1 MKETQFIKQNKEKWK
16 RFETLSKSSNSDPDE
31 LSKLF
36 VEITDDLSYARTH
49 YPKRTVRVYLNQLAQ
64 SVFLR
69 LHKAR
74 KTVRK
79 RLITFWTEELP
90 LEMFRARKIMLFT
103 FVFFIIAMAI
113 GAVSTENDPNF
124 PAIILG
130 EGYLDMT
137 DEFIEAGDPMAVYK
151 TEEAGSMF
159 YSIGVNNLRVAL
171 MSFAFGILFSVGTL
185 FFMLYNGIMVGAFK
199 YYFYLKGVFVVAA
212 SAVWLHGAFEISA
225 IVIAGVAGMVV
236 GNSLLFPGTY
246 TRGQSLVI
254 GGKRGIKIMLG
265 TIPFIIIAAFIESYV
280 TRHYLDMEPWQN
292 WSIIFGSFG
301 IILWYFVLYPWF
313 KYRNVPALDIEKN
326 PSVIKQAKLQ
336 KWRIRKLNETF
347 TASLT
352 WYRSVFNS
360 LGGLLFTILGLHFIS
375 LMVYMALDPGTFGFI
390 EGQEYELL
398 RTNIW
403 YYSDWKQIAYAIF
416 GGNGDKDF
424 VLIGIHLFFF
434 SMSTTVI
441 WSYFQDDG
449 EKMTLKRAFRFT
461 LIHFWKVLP
470 FMLAIAMII
479 GSDDGR
485 VQFFGLFIIPTLL
498 LAAFSWLYRSNP
510 ILGIK
515 TAFSGFF
522 QHVGAFFISG
532 LFLIVAHYFM
542 VPLRV
547 FGQEIPTNQIYSIAK
562 SYVEMH
568 AIPLMD
574 NPNMADYMFDGLF
587 YLLMMHLIAPLI
599 IISMALQF
607 FSVREKLEAKGLYE
621 RLNSFGKNS
630 KVYETDFEDTL

>member
-16 RFETLSKSSNSDPDE
+16 RFEALSKSSNADPDE

-64 SVFLR
+64 SVFLK

-74 KTVRK
+74 KTVRR
-79 RLITFWTEELP
+79 RLLTFWTEELP
-90 LEMFRARKIMLFT
+90 LEMFRARKIVLFT

-151 TEEAGSMF
+151 SEDSGNMF

-225 IVIAGVAGMVV
+225 IVISGVAGIVV

-265 TIPFIIIAAFIESYV
+265 TIPFIIVAAFIESYV
-280 TRHYLDMEPWQN
+280 TRYYLDMAPWQN
-292 WSIIFGSFG
+292 WTIIFGSFG

-313 KYRNVPALDIEKN
+313 KYRNAPDLDIEKN
-326 PSVIKQAKLQ
+326 PSVIKQGQLS
-336 KWRIRKLNETF
+336 KWKIRKLNETF

-352 WYRSVFNS
+352 WYRNVFNS
-360 LGGLLFTILGLHFIS
+360 LGGVLFLLFGLHLVS
-375 LMVYMALDPGTFGFI
+375 LIVYMALDPDTFAFI
-390 EGQEYELL
+390 EGQEYELF
-398 RTNIW
+398 RTDIW

-416 GGNGDKDF
+416 GSSETKDY
-424 VLIGIHLFFF
+424 VLLGIHIFYF
-434 SMSTTVI
+434 SLSVTVI
-441 WSYFQDDG
+441 WSYFQDKN
-449 EKMTLKRAFRFT
+449 EKISLANTLKF
-461 LIHFWKVLP
+461 LLSNFWKVLP
-470 FMLAIAMII
+470 ILLIIAMIV

-485 VQFFGLFIIPTLL
+485 IQFFGLFIIPALL
-498 LAAFSWLYRSNP
+498 LTAYSWVYRGNP
-510 ILGIK
+510 ILGLK

-522 QHVGAFFISG
+522 QHVGAFFIAG
-532 LFLIVAHYFM
+532 LFLIVVHYFM
-542 VPLRV
+542 VPLRM
-547 FGQEIPTNQIYSIAK
+547 FGQEIPTNQIYNIAK

-587 YLLMMHLIAPLI
+587 YLIMMHFIAPLI

-607 FSVREKLEAKGLYE
+607 FSSREKVEAKGLYE
-621 RLNSFGKNS
+621 RLANFGKKS